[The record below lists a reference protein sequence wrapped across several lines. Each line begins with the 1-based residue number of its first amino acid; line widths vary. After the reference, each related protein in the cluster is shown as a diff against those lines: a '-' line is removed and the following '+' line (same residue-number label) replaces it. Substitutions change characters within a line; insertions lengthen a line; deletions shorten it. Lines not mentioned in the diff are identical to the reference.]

1 MLHRLMAVLTLLAL
15 ATPAAADTRY
25 LSFNPADRITTA
37 LTRGVTL
44 EVERGLFGA
53 VSVRRIISTSAR
65 GAATINKGGP
75 DGAKSVLPDGATQAT
90 VYSIDTEGDGR
101 GLARALCPG
110 ADETFLVLG
119 RVQAGRPMAMQA
131 TGRWPDG
138 HFRHCVTLSYDYR
151 GEWSLPPRT
160 PPPAAR

>member
-1 MLHRLMAVLTLLAL
+1 MLRRLTAVLMFALL

-37 LTRGVTL
+37 LTRGITL

-53 VSVRRIISTSAR
+53 VSVRRIISTTAR
-65 GAATINKGGP
+65 GAATIRKGGP
-75 DGAKSVLPDGATQAT
+75 DGAKSVLPEGATQAT

-110 ADETFLVLG
+110 ADQAFLVLG

-138 HFRHCVTLSYDYR
+138 QFRHCVTLSYDYR
-151 GEWSLPPRT
+151 GEWSLPPHS
-160 PPPAAR
+160 PPPDAA